1 MGGISL
7 DDINIWSICLRTFM
21 SIVLGGLLGLER
33 GSKNRPAGFRTYML
47 VCFGSALVMMTNQ
60 FVHQKFGTSD
70 PVRMGA
76 QVISG
81 IGFLGAGSIIVT
93 GRNQV
98 KGITTAAG
106 LWASACVG
114 LAVGIGFYLG
124 AIIGGIMIFLIMAVM
139 QRIDARMRAYS
150 SVLSLYVEFDK
161 EHPLSEFLVYAHEH
175 SLEVFDVQIEKNKLL
190 KNNFFCVT
198 MSVKSTVA
206 HKRNE
211 IITLV
216 HGANGIQYLEEL

>member
-1 MGGISL
+1 
-7 DDINIWSICLRTFM
+7 M

-60 FVHQKFGTSD
+60 FVNQKFGTSD

-139 QRIDARMRAYS
+139 QRIDAHMRAYS

-161 EHPLSEFLVYAHEH
+161 EHPLSEFLVYAREP

-198 MSVKSTVA
+198 MSVKGTA
-206 HKRNE
+206 THKRDE
-211 IITLV
+211 IINLV